1 MDAIKAERLSFA
13 GRQSQG
19 CSEAQMWSVTTLA
32 GAQPGPYR
40 SFFLNMFLSLD
51 CRPSLWKYFS
61 LQQDYCCGNEQKVR
75 MPNAVR
81 LPANGQHADDC
92 EACTG
97 IVLFLLNRFSAIY
110 ILADCFVDNW

>member
-51 CRPSLWKYFS
+51 CRPSL
-61 LQQDYCCGNEQKVR
+61 
-75 MPNAVR
+75 
-81 LPANGQHADDC
+81 
-92 EACTG
+92 
-97 IVLFLLNRFSAIY
+97 
-110 ILADCFVDNW
+110 